1 MWWAVEFVETA
12 VLMVAMKRAVIF
24 KGRDGGD
31 VVEAEAGGGK
41 GENGDRS
48 GGGYLKCDAMR
59 R

>member
-1 MWWAVEFVETA
+1 MV
-12 VLMVAMKRAVIF
+12 MVAMKRAVIF